1 MCRVCRSTI
10 SLYENKTTTLQHVSG
25 MSINNRPLREQDN
38 DTAACVGY
46 VDQQSASTRTRQ
58 RHCSM
63 WRVCRS
69 TIGLYENKTT
79 TLQHVSG
86 MSINNRPLREQD
98 NDTAAC
104 VGYVDQQSASTRT
117 RQRHCSMCTGMS
129 INNRSLREQDN
140 DTAACVGYVDQQSA
154 STRTRQRHCSM
165 CRVCRSTIGLYEN
178 KTTTLQHVAGMS
190 INNQPLREQDNDTA
204 ACVGYVDQQS
214 ASTRT
219 RQRHCSMCRVCRS
232 TIGLYEN
239 KTTTLQHVSG
249 MSINNRP
256 LREQDND
263 TAACVGYVDQ
273 QSASTRTRQR
283 HCSMWRVC
291 RSTISLYE
299 NKTTTC
305 SMKGN
310 VDNNQPLREQV
321 KRHICYN
328 SGSS

>member
-1 MCRVCRSTI
+1 MYRRVCRSTI
-10 SLYENKTTTLQHVSG
+10 LGKTLYTYIAVIQATNIHRLQHVSG
-25 MSINNRPLREQDN
+25 MSGSTIVLPLREPKTTTIKCSMCLIAHDES
-38 DTAACVGY
+38 DFACATII
-46 VDQQSASTRTRQ
+46 DSTRTRQLTLLCLFDNSVDLVDIPAARIAIVYGYTEGENTLDYRRKRTNFSLLSGMGTNLVPGLRQ

-117 RQRHCSMCTGMS
+117 RQRHCSMC
-129 INNRSLREQDN
+129 
-140 DTAACVGYVDQQSA
+140 
-154 STRTRQRHCSM
+154 
-165 CRVCRSTIGLYEN
+165 RVCRSTIGLYEN
-178 KTTTLQHVAGMS
+178 KTTTLQHVSGMS

-219 RQRHCSMCRVCRS
+219 RQRHCSMCRECRS

-239 KTTTLQHVSG
+239 KTTTLQYVSG
-249 MSINNRP
+249 MSINNRSLQP
-256 LREQDND
+256 PTHSPSIN
-263 TAACVGYVDQ
+263 
-273 QSASTRTRQR
+273 
-283 HCSMWRVC
+283 CS
-291 RSTISLYE
+291 
-299 NKTTTC
+299 
-305 SMKGN
+305 
-310 VDNNQPLREQV
+310 
-321 KRHICYN
+321 
-328 SGSS
+328 